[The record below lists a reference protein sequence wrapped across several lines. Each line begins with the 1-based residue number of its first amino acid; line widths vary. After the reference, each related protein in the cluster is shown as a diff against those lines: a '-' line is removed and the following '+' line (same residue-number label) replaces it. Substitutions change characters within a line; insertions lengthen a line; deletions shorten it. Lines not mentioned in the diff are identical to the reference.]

1 MSQRITLSRVAPT
14 LIAPPAASVPAMLP
28 PGTSV
33 GSYTIERKLAEGGM
47 AVVYEAVHQVL
58 PRRVAVKVMRDASL
72 GESARTRLLRE
83 ACLLADLHHPAIVD
97 VHDAGTLPDGR
108 AWLVMNLIEGPT
120 LGDRLLV
127 RGTLAP
133 AEAVALGVHMA
144 GALATAHEA
153 GVVHRDLKP
162 ENILIVD
169 DPACPVRVIDW
180 GIAQA
185 ARTSDERLTL
195 DGTITGTPHYMAP
208 EQIRGE
214 LVDGKCD
221 VYALGIVLYE
231 MLAGVAPFNGGMM
244 DVIAHQLTS
253 APPPLHLKAPGTPVW
268 MTALIS
274 MMLSKDP
281 AQRPSM
287 AQVVSTLHGVSAK
300 VRLPGPADEADEDF
314 IIEMTAEMEE
324 DEVDYELDELL
335 AELSPSAPAPMPMPM
350 PAPVQLRRIALGSN
364 G

>member
-83 ACLLADLHHPAIVD
+83 ACLLADLQHPAIVD

-144 GALATAHEA
+144 GALATAHE
-153 GVVHRDLKP
+153 
-162 ENILIVD
+162 
-169 DPACPVRVIDW
+169 
-180 GIAQA
+180 
-185 ARTSDERLTL
+185 
-195 DGTITGTPHYMAP
+195 
-208 EQIRGE
+208 
-214 LVDGKCD
+214 
-221 VYALGIVLYE
+221 
-231 MLAGVAPFNGGMM
+231 
-244 DVIAHQLTS
+244 
-253 APPPLHLKAPGTPVW
+253 
-268 MTALIS
+268 
-274 MMLSKDP
+274 
-281 AQRPSM
+281 
-287 AQVVSTLHGVSAK
+287 
-300 VRLPGPADEADEDF
+300 
-314 IIEMTAEMEE
+314 
-324 DEVDYELDELL
+324 
-335 AELSPSAPAPMPMPM
+335 
-350 PAPVQLRRIALGSN
+350 
-364 G
+364 